1 VRRLYLAAERA
12 PTRAGL
18 IGADDRL
25 EGYWRFGKGN
35 ANLLGA
41 RFLGRVGAI
50 DRGLEAAFVEIGLD
64 RPGFLPLSHCAKPP
78 VEGESLAV
86 EVTREAAAGKG
97 VRLTARLGEP
107 LAVPAGGRAPL
118 RLAAEPPL
126 PRLVRRLGG
135 ELEILVDARRAA
147 EQLAAAFAGE
157 ARLSITHRPQR
168 DWPTGL
174 AEIEAEA
181 AAALEPRVE
190 LPSGGWLLFEP
201 CQTLTVI
208 DVNSGAMRA
217 GGGGE
222 RAWLTIDLEAAAE
235 VARQLRLRHIGGIA
249 VVDFIDLKSPVRRRE
264 VSAALH
270 AAVAG
275 DWEPCWVGGMSRLG
289 LVEMTRRRGGP
300 TLAEMLDGA
309 PEEDG

>member
-1 VRRLYLAAERA
+1 MRRLYLAAERA
-12 PTRAGL
+12 PARAGL
-18 IGADDRL
+18 MGADDRL
-25 EGYWRFGKGN
+25 EGYWRFGNGREG
-35 ANLLGA
+35 LLGA
-41 RFLGRVGAI
+41 RFLGRVSAI

-78 VEGESLAV
+78 VEGDALAV

-97 VRLTARLGEP
+97 VRLTARLAEP
-107 LAVPAGGRAPL
+107 TALPAGARPPL
-118 RLAAEPPL
+118 RLPAEPPL

-135 ELEILVDARRAA
+135 EIEILVDARRVA
-147 EQLAAAFAGE
+147 EDLAATFAGE
-157 ARLSITHRPQR
+157 ARLSIAHRAQR
-168 DWPTGL
+168 DWPTSL

-181 AAALEPRVE
+181 AGALEPRVE

-201 CQTLTVI
+201 CQTLTVV
-208 DVNSGAMRA
+208 DVNSGALRA
-217 GGGGE
+217 GASGE
-222 RAWLTIDLEAAAE
+222 RAWLKIDLEAAAE

-264 VSAALH
+264 VGEALR

-300 TLAEMLDGA
+300 TLAEMLAGA
-309 PEEDG
+309 QEGG